1 VVYYLYLVDRVL
13 LILLYWQRTKF
24 WNWTFL
30 EACHQLASSFCLIQ
44 INYLIWCLLY
54 GTIIIIVIANIRLV
68 TTVKATLQAFDS
80 WFLNLKLLRLCSALK
95 EDLLLHMLFGSPP
108 RRLPTLSTL
117 SALNL
122 CIKMNRWHY
131 FTHNTILIGMSA
143 KCSILPCLWA
153 LSLHRQLQIMGL
165 RRFRM
170 LKCSLY
176 VATNF
181 LIGDHLPIWIAL
193 ISSCGEMGTFVLN
206 WVRIILVISKL
217 NFYFAAFVSP
227 FVIFIHFNVVNVL
240 FIILNYLRCS
250 FSSNLFHL

>member
-1 VVYYLYLVDRVL
+1 
-13 LILLYWQRTKF
+13 
-24 WNWTFL
+24 
-30 EACHQLASSFCLIQ
+30 
-44 INYLIWCLLY
+44 
-54 GTIIIIVIANIRLV
+54 
-68 TTVKATLQAFDS
+68 
-80 WFLNLKLLRLCSALK
+80 
-95 EDLLLHMLFGSPP
+95 
-108 RRLPTLSTL
+108 
-117 SALNL
+117 
-122 CIKMNRWHY
+122 
-131 FTHNTILIGMSA
+131 
-143 KCSILPCLWA
+143 
-153 LSLHRQLQIMGL
+153 
-165 RRFRM
+165 M

-193 ISSCGEMGTFVLN
+193 ISSGGEMGTFVLN